1 MFHRFGDFYLFIWF
15 RDIPNFRMSVF
26 SVDDADEVDCDG
38 GRDKASAS
46 SRSEF
51 ESSPSCLRATYHFAL
66 VTKVD
71 SGVYCAHIM
80 CHLLFQCFFIIEQVK
95 RMKSKEEEERYHIES
110 N

>member
-1 MFHRFGDFYLFIWF
+1 
-15 RDIPNFRMSVF
+15 MSVF

-66 VTKVD
+66 VTEVD
-71 SGVYCAHIM
+71 SGVYIVLISCVISWFGVSSI
-80 CHLLFQCFFIIEQVK
+80 LSRL
-95 RMKSKEEEERYHIES
+95 RR
-110 N
+110 

>member
-1 MFHRFGDFYLFIWF
+1 MC
-15 RDIPNFRMSVF
+15 VF
-26 SVDDADEVDCDG
+26 SRFSVDDDADEVDCDG

-51 ESSPSCLRATYHFAL
+51 ESSPTCLRATYHFAL

-80 CHLLFQCFFIIEQVK
+80 CHLLFQCFFNIEQVR

>member
-1 MFHRFGDFYLFIWF
+1 
-15 RDIPNFRMSVF
+15 MSVF

-71 SGVYCAHIM
+71 SGVILCSYHVSYHAPRQKM
-80 CHLLFQCFFIIEQVK
+80 CHLLFQCFFNIEQVR
-95 RMKSKEEEERYHIES
+95 RMKSKEEEGRYHIES